1 MEQEIITVSGTII
14 HPLLYEAIKDLGI
27 VAVDEENN
35 TETTMTVTFTLKRNL
50 RCDCQVFKEQ
60 LPKFD
65 KDKNRYFDKVQ
76 REKYNQHKKIKNY
89 ERRYKRIFTRM

>member
-1 MEQEIITVSGTII
+1 MEQEIITMSGTII
-14 HPLLYEAIKDLGI
+14 PPLLCEASKDLGV

-50 RCDCQVFKEQ
+50 RCDYQVFKEQ

-65 KDKNRYFDKVQ
+65 KNKNRYFDKVQ
-76 REKYNQHKKIKNY
+76 REKYNKLKN
-89 ERRYKRIFTRM
+89 